1 MVMTTTPA
9 APAPTFPVDVNHIVL
24 EGRVTAVEEE
34 RELPSGSVV
43 RSLRVAVRRPPRSD
57 AERGRS
63 DAIHCCCWS
72 EELRSTAASLA
83 VGDHVRVEGAL
94 RRSVS
99 RSSGRMVSFYEVE
112 VDALNILPVGVSP
125 DES

>member
-1 MVMTTTPA
+1 MTTTPA
-9 APAPTFPVDVNHIVL
+9 APAPTLPADINHIVL

-57 AERGRS
+57 VERGRS
-63 DAIHCCCWS
+63 DAIHCCCWTA
-72 EELRSTAASLA
+72 ELRATAATLG

-112 VDALNILPVGVSP
+112 VAALEVLRPEVSS
-125 DES
+125 DEP